1 MLENYVSA
9 MEHWQG
15 RVDSEEDY
23 DSFRWHQWVRPL
35 DLNADPEPYEGPQGF
50 AFIGFCSEQGVQR
63 NKGRVGAALAPDLI
77 RQQMANLPCTFKQ
90 SVEIWDAGD
99 IICQDI
105 SMENGQAQL
114 AEAVHRILELNL
126 FPIVLGGGHETTFGH
141 YCGQLSYA
149 EQRLAGGNTE
159 QRLAGGNTEQR
170 LDGEEK
176 PDIAVVNF
184 DAHFDL
190 RPYDR
195 GSSSGSMFR
204 QIADICRDR
213 GMKYGYLPLGIQ
225 KHSNTV
231 SLFRE
236 AERMG
241 VSYVLARDLQYGSMA
256 SVYEKVDTFMY
267 EHESAYI
274 TICTDVFSSAFAPGV
289 SAPQALGLDPER
301 VLPVIKHILRTRKI
315 RGFDICEISPR
326 FDQDNTT
333 ASLGAVLIF
342 TVVNTICKLKNLAV
356 NTGVE
361 YYG

>member
-1 MLENYVSA
+1 MLKNYVSA
-9 MEHWQG
+9 MEHWHG
-15 RVDSEEDY
+15 RIDSEEDY

-35 DLNADPEPYEGPQGF
+35 DLNGDPQPCQGPQGF
-50 AFIGFCSEQGVQR
+50 AVIGFCSEQGVQR
-63 NKGRVGAALAPDLI
+63 NKGRVGTALAPDLI

-90 SVEIWDAGD
+90 SVEIYDAGD
-99 IICQDI
+99 ILCQDI
-105 SMENGQAQL
+105 SMEEGQAQL
-114 AEAVHRILELNL
+114 AEAVRRILDLDL

-141 YCGQLSYA
+141 YCGQLAHA
-149 EQRLAGGNTE
+149 EQKLAGVPRESARQKDSGQE
-159 QRLAGGNTEQR
+159 AAGAR
-170 LDGEEK
+170 K
-176 PDIAVVNF
+176 PDLAVVNF
-184 DAHFDL
+184 DAHFDM

-204 QIADICRDR
+204 QIADICRKKE
-213 GMKYGYLPLGIQ
+213 MKYGYLPLGIQ

-241 VSYVLARDLQYGSMA
+241 VRYVLARDLQYGSMA

-267 EHESAYI
+267 EHEAAYI